1 MEHAESRRVM
11 ADYIFRRMV
20 SAIAVMAMVGI
31 FVFLL
36 IRLAPGDPAA
46 VMAGRNATEETI
58 AGIREQLGLNEP
70 LPVQFIHWLWDIF
83 RGDFGTS
90 IFSGR
95 PVLELLLQ
103 RLEPTISLSILTLA
117 LSVAV
122 GVSFGIL
129 AAWRAGGLVDRL
141 LSVFSAFG
149 FSVPVFV
156 IGYFLVYLLAIRG
169 AWLPVQGYTPI
180 EEGFGGWFSHLIL
193 PTVALSFPFLA
204 FVARV
209 TRASMLEVLSEDYM
223 RTAAAKGAS
232 PYAMLF
238 HHALKNAGVPI
249 LTVIGLSFAYLIG
262 GVVLTE
268 TVFNIPGVGRLV
280 VDAINNRDY
289 PIIQSVLILTSG
301 LYVLINLAVDLAY
314 TLIDP
319 RIRY

>member
-1 MEHAESRRVM
+1 MAAYILRRL
-11 ADYIFRRMV
+11 V

-36 IRLAPGDPAA
+36 LRLAPGDPAD
-46 VMAGRNATEETI
+46 MIAGKSATEDMI
-58 AGIREQLGLNEP
+58 AGFREQMRLNDP
-70 LPVQFIHWLWDIF
+70 LPVQFIRWVRDMLG
-83 RGDFGTS
+83 GDFGTS
-90 IFSGR
+90 IFAGR
-95 PVLELLLQ
+95 PVLELISQ
-103 RLEPTISLSILTLA
+103 RLEPTLSLSILTMI
-117 LSVAV
+117 LSVTI

-129 AAWRAGGLVDRL
+129 AAWRTGGLIDRI
-141 LSVFSAFG
+141 LSAFSALG
-149 FSVPVFV
+149 FSLPVFV
-156 IGYFLVYLLAIRG
+156 VGFFFIYFFAIRLHS
-169 AWLPVQGYTPI
+169 LPVQGYLPI
-180 EEGFGGWFSHLIL
+180 AAGLGSWFGHLIM
-193 PTVALSFPFLA
+193 PTMALGLGYIA
-204 FVARV
+204 YIARI

-232 PYAMLF
+232 SYAMLF

-268 TVFNIPGVGRLV
+268 TVFNIPGIGRLV

-289 PIIQSVLILTSG
+289 PIIQSVLILVSG
-301 LYVLINLAVDLAY
+301 LYVLINLTVDLAY

>member
-1 MEHAESRRVM
+1 MAVYILRRL
-11 ADYIFRRMV
+11 V

-36 IRLAPGDPAA
+36 LRLAPGDPAA
-46 VMAGRNATEETI
+46 MIAGRSATEEML

-70 LPVQFIHWLWDIF
+70 LPVQFIRWLRDMLG
-83 RGDFGTS
+83 GDFGTS
-90 IFSGR
+90 IFAGR
-95 PVLELLLQ
+95 PVLELISQ
-103 RLEPTISLSILTLA
+103 RLEPSLSLSILTMI
-117 LSVAV
+117 LSVTV

-129 AAWRAGGLVDRL
+129 AAWRTGGFLDRL
-141 LSVFSAFG
+141 LAAFSALG
-149 FSVPVFV
+149 YSIPVFV
-156 IGYFLVYLLAIRG
+156 IGYFLIYFFAIRTR
-169 AWLPVQGYTPI
+169 WLPVQGYVPI
-180 EEGFGGWFSHLIL
+180 DGGLGSWFAHLVL
-193 PTVALSFPFLA
+193 PTVALGLGHIA
-204 FVARV
+204 FIARV

-232 PYAMLF
+232 SYAMLF

-249 LTVIGLSFAYLIG
+249 LTVIGISFAYLIG

-268 TVFNIPGVGRLV
+268 TVFNIPGIGRLV

-289 PIIQSVLILTSG
+289 PIIQGVVILTSG

-319 RIRY
+319 RVRY

>member
-1 MEHAESRRVM
+1 M
-11 ADYIFRRMV
+11 AAYVFRRLV
-20 SAIAVMAMVGI
+20 STIAVMAMVGI

-36 IRLAPGDPAA
+36 LRLAPGDPAA
-46 VMAGRNATEETI
+46 MIAGKSATAEMI
-58 AGIREQLGLNEP
+58 AGIREKLGLNDP
-70 LPVQFIHWLWDIF
+70 MPVQFIHWLRDML

-90 IFSGR
+90 IFAGR
-95 PVLELLLQ
+95 PVLELMGQ
-103 RLEPTISLSILTLA
+103 RLEPTLSLSILTMIV
-117 LSVAV
+117 SGTI

-129 AAWRAGGLVDRL
+129 AAWRAGGPIDRVL
-141 LSVFSAFG
+141 TAFSALG

-156 IGYFLVYLLAIRG
+156 VGYFLVYFFAMR
-169 AWLPVQGYTPI
+169 AHWLPVQGYQPI
-180 EEGFGGWFSHLIL
+180 SQGLGPWFEHLIL
-193 PTVALSFPFLA
+193 PTAALSLA
-204 FVARV
+204 YIAFIARI

-232 PYAMLF
+232 SFAMLF

-249 LTVIGLSFAYLIG
+249 LTVIGISFAYLIG

-268 TVFNIPGVGRLV
+268 TVFNIPGIGRLV

-301 LYVLINLAVDLAY
+301 LYVFINLTVDLAY

>member
-1 MEHAESRRVM
+1 MAVYILRRS
-11 ADYIFRRMV
+11 V

-36 IRLAPGDPAA
+36 LRLTPGDPAA
-46 VMAGRNATEETI
+46 MIAGRSATEEMI
-58 AGIREQLGLNEP
+58 AGIREQLGLNDP
-70 LPVQFIHWLWDIF
+70 LPVQFIRWVRDMLG
-83 RGDFGTS
+83 GDFGIS

-95 PVLELLLQ
+95 PVLQLISQ
-103 RLEPTISLSILTLA
+103 RLEPTISLSILTMI
-117 LSVAV
+117 LSVTI

-129 AAWRAGGLVDRL
+129 AAWRTGSLVDRIL
-141 LSVFSAFG
+141 TAFATLG

-156 IGYFLVYLLAIRG
+156 VGFFLIYVFAISTH
-169 AWLPVQGYTPI
+169 WLPVQGYAPI
-180 EEGFGGWFSHLIL
+180 DGGLGPWFVHLIM
-193 PTVALSFPFLA
+193 PTVALGLGYIA
-204 FVARV
+204 FIARV

-232 PYAMLF
+232 SYAMLF

-249 LTVIGLSFAYLIG
+249 LTVIGISFAYLIG

-268 TVFNIPGVGRLV
+268 TVFNIPGIGRLV

>member
-1 MEHAESRRVM
+1 M
-11 ADYIFRRMV
+11 ALYILRRMV

-36 IRLAPGDPAA
+36 IRLTPGDPAA
-46 VMAGRNATEETI
+46 VMAGRNATEQI
-58 AGIREQLGLNEP
+58 VAGIREQLGLNEP
-70 LPVQFIHWLWDIF
+70 LPVQFIQWLSAMLH
-83 RGDFGTS
+83 GDFGTS
-90 IFSGR
+90 VFSGR

-103 RLEPTISLSILTLA
+103 RLEPTISLSLLTLA

-122 GVSFGIL
+122 GVSFGIE
-129 AAWRAGGLVDRL
+129 AAWRSGGLVDRL
-141 LSVFSAFG
+141 LSVFAAFG

-156 IGYFLVYLLAIRG
+156 IGYCLVYLLAIRV

-180 EEGFGGWFSHLIL
+180 EEGFGDWLSHLVL
-193 PTVALSFPFLA
+193 PTIALSLPFIA

-232 PYAMLF
+232 SYAMLF

-249 LTVIGLSFAYLIG
+249 LTVIGLSVAYLIG

-314 TLIDP
+314 TLLDP

>member
-1 MEHAESRRVM
+1 MAAYILRRL
-11 ADYIFRRMV
+11 V

-36 IRLAPGDPAA
+36 VRLVPGDPAA
-46 VMAGRNATEETI
+46 VIAGRNATAEVI
-58 AGIREQLGLNEP
+58 ANIREQLGLNAP
-70 LPVQFIHWLWDIF
+70 LPVQFIHWVRQMLG
-83 RGDFGTS
+83 GDFGIS
-90 IFSGR
+90 ILNGR
-95 PVLELLLQ
+95 PVLELISQ
-103 RLEPTISLSILTLA
+103 RLEATVSLSILTMI
-117 LSVAV
+117 LSVTV

-129 AAWRAGGLVDRL
+129 AAWRSGGLIDRIL
-141 LSVFSAFG
+141 AAFSALG
-149 FSVPVFV
+149 YSVPVFV
-156 IGYFLVYLLAIRG
+156 IGYFFIYFFAFRTH
-169 AWLPVQGYTPI
+169 WLPVQGYVPVD
-180 EEGFGGWFSHLIL
+180 GGLRPWFVHLIL
-193 PTVALSFPFLA
+193 PTVALSLSSIA
-204 FVARV
+204 FIARV
-209 TRASMLEVLSEDYM
+209 TRASMLDVLSEDYM

-232 PYAMLF
+232 SYAMLF

-249 LTVIGLSFAYLIG
+249 LTVIGISFAYLIG

-301 LYVLINLAVDLAY
+301 LYVLVNLTVDLAY

>member
-1 MEHAESRRVM
+1 MAAYILRRL
-11 ADYIFRRMV
+11 V

-36 IRLAPGDPAA
+36 LRLAPGDPAA
-46 VMAGRNATEETI
+46 MIAGKFATAEMI
-58 AGIREQLGLNEP
+58 AGIREKMGLNDP
-70 LPVQFIHWLWDIF
+70 MPVQFIRWVRDMLS
-83 RGDFGTS
+83 GDFGTS
-90 IFSGR
+90 IFAGR
-95 PVLELLLQ
+95 PVLELIGQ
-103 RLEPTISLSILTLA
+103 RLEPTLSLSILTMIV
-117 LSVAV
+117 SVAI

-129 AAWRAGGLVDRL
+129 AAWRAGGFVDRML
-141 LSVFSAFG
+141 SAFAAVG

-156 IGYFLVYLLAIRG
+156 LGYVLVYVFALRAH
-169 AWLPVQGYTPI
+169 WLPVQGYTPV
-180 EEGFGGWFSHLIL
+180 GQGLGPWFSHLVL
-193 PTVALSFPFLA
+193 PTVALSLA
-204 FVARV
+204 YIAFIARV
-209 TRASMLEVLSEDYM
+209 ARASMLEVLSEDYM

-232 PYAMLF
+232 SYAMLF

-249 LTVIGLSFAYLIG
+249 LTVIGISFAYLIG

-280 VDAINNRDY
+280 VDAINGRDY
-289 PIIQSVLILTSG
+289 PIIQSMLILVSG

>member
-1 MEHAESRRVM
+1 M
-11 ADYIFRRMV
+11 AIYILRRMV
-20 SAIAVMAMVGI
+20 STIAVMVMVGM

-36 IRLAPGDPAA
+36 LRLAPGDPAA
-46 VMAGRNATEETI
+46 IIAGKSATAEMI
-58 AGIREQLGLNEP
+58 AGIREQLGLNDP
-70 LPVQFIHWLWDIF
+70 LPVQFVHWAFGIL
-83 RGDFGTS
+83 RGDLGIS

-95 PVLELLLQ
+95 PVLELISQ
-103 RLEPTISLSILTLA
+103 RLEPTLSLSILTMI
-117 LSVAV
+117 LSVLV

-129 AAWRAGGLVDRL
+129 AAWRSGGFVDRL
-141 LSVFSAFG
+141 LTAFSAFG
-149 FSVPVFV
+149 YSVPVFV
-156 IGYFLVYLLAIRG
+156 IGYFLIYFFAIRMH
-169 AWLPVQGYTPI
+169 WLPVQGYAPI
-180 EEGFGGWFSHLIL
+180 GEGLGPWFVHLVL
-193 PTVALSFPFLA
+193 PTVALSLGFIA
-204 FVARV
+204 FIARV

-232 PYAMLF
+232 SYAMLF

-249 LTVIGLSFAYLIG
+249 LTVIGLSFAWLIG

-268 TVFNIPGVGRLV
+268 TVFNIPGIGRLV

-301 LYVLINLAVDLAY
+301 LYVLINLTVDLAY

>member
-1 MEHAESRRVM
+1 M
-11 ADYIFRRMV
+11 ATYILRRMV
-20 SAIAVMAMVGI
+20 STIAVMAMVGI

-36 IRLAPGDPAA
+36 LRLAPGDPAA
-46 VMAGRNATEETI
+46 MIAGRNATAEVI
-58 AGIREQLGLNEP
+58 AGIREQLGLTDP
-70 LPVQFIHWLWDIF
+70 MPVQFIRWVGGML
-83 RGDFGTS
+83 RGDFGIS

-95 PVLELLLQ
+95 PVLELISQ
-103 RLEPTISLSILTLA
+103 RLEPTLSLSILTMI
-117 LSVAV
+117 LSVTV

-129 AAWRAGGLVDRL
+129 AAWQSGGFIDRL
-141 LSVFSAFG
+141 LTAFSALG
-149 FSVPVFV
+149 YSVPVFV
-156 IGYFLVYLLAIRG
+156 IGYFLIYFFAIRMH
-169 AWLPVQGYTPI
+169 WLPVQGYVPI
-180 EEGFGGWFSHLIL
+180 GSGLGPWFVHLIL
-193 PTVALSFPFLA
+193 PTVALGLGFIA
-204 FVARV
+204 FIARV

-232 PYAMLF
+232 SYAMLF

-249 LTVIGLSFAYLIG
+249 LTVIGISFAYLIG

-268 TVFNIPGVGRLV
+268 TVFNIPGIGRLV

-301 LYVLINLAVDLAY
+301 LYVFINLTVDLAY